1 MTNILF
7 FKREFNL
14 FWEFKKLPLEATFS
28 DFEVVE
34 LLTPVSLPHDW
45 LIYDTKNLY
54 ENSSGWYKK
63 EFELNL
69 GTDELYFIHF
79 DGVYMDSTIYINGQ
93 IAGEWQNGY
102 TAFEVDITPFIIDGK
117 NSVVVQVRHQHPNSR
132 WYSGAGVYRDVHLI
146 KRNRN
151 HIPLDGNY
159 ISIKKDGH
167 RYSVEIETE
176 LVIDSDFILKHEI
189 YDGENLITDVS
200 NSVKNGSFT
209 SEVNLEVIE
218 WSIEN
223 PKLYNLV
230 TTLHKDGDI
239 YEELHSKIG
248 FKDVE
253 FSPTKGFFLNGTHVK
268 LHGVCEHHD
277 LGALG
282 AAFNKTVMRNR
293 MLTLKEMGVN
303 AIRTAHTIPAKAL
316 LELTDEMGFLLVN
329 EAYDMWDRA
338 KTEYDYHR
346 FFRGN
351 MEIDIKSWIRRDRNH
366 VSLLMWSIGNEIY
379 DTHVDEKGLQTT
391 KELIA
396 EVLKHDP
403 KANAV
408 ITLGSNFMPWENAQK
423 CADVLKFAGYNYAER
438 VYEEQHKQYPDWYI
452 YGSETASIVQS
463 RGVYH
468 FPIEAS
474 ILVDDNKQ
482 CSALGN
488 SVTSWGAKSVED
500 VLTIDRDYDFSIGQF
515 IWTGFDY
522 IGEPTPYTTKN
533 AYFGQID
540 TAGFRKDS
548 FYAYKASWNSESMIH
563 LYPYWQFNEGQIID
577 VRIVSNL
584 PKVKL
589 YLNDK
594 LIDEQFID
602 IEHGHDIIPSFKVP
616 FEKGVLRAEGY
627 SSDGELVTSTECKSF
642 FEANKLRVK
651 TNKQSLK
658 ADGKDVVELEI
669 EVLDMFDTPIADSRQ
684 IIEVKVSGAGSLL
697 GVDNGDSTDYSQYKG
712 SVKQLFQGKLKAYI
726 GSTLESGQID
736 ITISSPGLDD
746 VTIILHSKLVELN
759 EEQKI
764 ARDEKHL
771 IRSGEFTSSNEQN
784 KIEIPIERIE
794 LKLNGGKQTITDE
807 KPTFVEAV
815 IHPSNATLRDIY
827 FSVTTDLGVKSNL
840 ATIEQVE
847 NGCIIKALGDGQFRL
862 KCMANNKKSHA
873 DIISQL
879 EFSVS
884 GMGEAF
890 KNPYEFISAGLYDDF
905 IGEIGAGNKRGIS
918 TDNLGETT
926 VIFENIDFGSFGS
939 DRVTLPIFDFES
951 KPLDIKL
958 YRGRPESGV
967 LMDTLN
973 YDKKTI
979 WDVYQEETYKL
990 SERLQGIETLSMVF
1004 ATRVHLKGFQ
1014 FEKLKKGF
1022 EQLSILE
1029 CDSLYGDSF
1038 SREEWGF
1045 TNIGNNVSFQFDDMD
1060 IDETVHK
1067 IEICGRSITERN
1079 SIRIQTTKG
1088 DSITNQIVEF
1098 VESDG
1103 FSVKI
1108 FELDPII
1115 EADSVEFIFL
1125 PGSQFDFKWF
1135 RFIK

>member
-1 MTNILF
+1 MTDKLY

-14 FWEFKKLPLEATFS
+14 FWEFKKLPLDTTIK
-28 DFEVVE
+28 DFEVE
-34 LLTPVSLPHDW
+34 GRLTPVTLPHDW
-45 LIYDTKNLY
+45 LIYDTENLY

-63 EFELNL
+63 EFELNPEA
-69 GTDELYFIHF
+69 DELYFIHF
-79 DGVYMDSTIYINGQ
+79 DGVYMGSTVYINGE

-102 TAFEVDITPFIIDGK
+102 AAFEVDITPFIIDGK
-117 NSVVVQVRHQHPNSR
+117 NSVVVQVKHQHPNSR
-132 WYSGAGVYRDVHLI
+132 WYSGAGIYRDVHLI
-146 KRNRN
+146 KRSKN

-159 ISIKKDGH
+159 ISIKKADD
-167 RYSVEIETE
+167 RYKLEIDTE
-176 LVIDSDFILKHEI
+176 LVIDSEFVLKHEL
-189 YDGENLITDVS
+189 YDGENIIDSISHSVS
-200 NSVKNGSFT
+200 GSVKR
-209 SEVNLEVIE
+209 SEMSLEVKE
-218 WSIEN
+218 WSIEH
-223 PKLYNLV
+223 PKLYNLI
-230 TTLHKDGDI
+230 TTLFKDGKI
-239 YEELHSKIG
+239 YEELHNRIG

-253 FSPTKGFFLNGTHVK
+253 FSPTMGVFLNGTHLK
-268 LHGVCEHHD
+268 IHGVCEHHD

-346 FFRGN
+346 FFREN
-351 MEIDIKSWIRRDRNH
+351 MEQDVKSWIRRDRNH

-391 KELIA
+391 KELMT

-403 KANAV
+403 KGNAV

-468 FPIEAS
+468 FPLEAS
-474 ILVDDNKQ
+474 ILVDDDKQ
-482 CSALGN
+482 CSSLGN

-500 VLTIDRDYDFSIGQF
+500 VLTIDRDYKFSLGQF

-540 TAGFRKDS
+540 TAGFKKDS
-548 FYAYKASWNSESMIH
+548 FYAYKASWNFEPMLH

-577 VRIVSNL
+577 VRIVSNQ
-584 PKVKL
+584 PRVKL
-589 YLNDK
+589 FLNDR
-594 LIDEQFID
+594 LIEEQIID
-602 IEHGHDIIPSFKVP
+602 IEHGHDIIPSFKVA

-627 SSDGELVTSTECKSF
+627 SSDGELVTTAECKSF
-642 FEANKLRVK
+642 FEANKLKLK

-684 IIEVKVSGAGSLL
+684 VIEVNVTGSGTLL
-697 GVDNGDSTDYSQYKG
+697 GLDNGDSTDYSPYKG
-712 SVKQLFQGKLKAYI
+712 YFKQLFQGKLKAFI
-726 GSTLESGQID
+726 GSTLEIGTVD
-736 ITISSPGLDD
+736 ITISAPGLDD
-746 VTIILHSKLVELN
+746 VTIALKSEHVELN
-759 EEQKI
+759 EEQKR
-764 ARDEKHL
+764 AREEKHL
-771 IRSGEFTSSNEQN
+771 IRSGDISGVNGKTLS
-784 KIEIPIERIE
+784 EIPIERIE
-794 LKLNGGKQTITDE
+794 LKLNGEKQKITNDN
-807 KPTFVEAV
+807 PIFIEAV

-827 FSVTTDLGVKSNL
+827 YSVTTDLGVKSNL

-847 NGCIIKALGDGQFRL
+847 NGCIIKALGDGEFRL
-862 KCMANNKKSHA
+862 KGMANNNKSHA
-873 DIISQL
+873 DVISQL
-879 EFSVS
+879 EFSVT

-890 KNPYEFISAGLYDDF
+890 KNPYEFISAGLYDDY
-905 IGEIGAGNKRGIS
+905 IGEIGAGNERGIS
-918 TDNLGETT
+918 TDNMGETT
-926 VIFENIDFGSFGS
+926 LIFENIDFGSFGS
-939 DRVTLPIFDFES
+939 DRITLPIFDFES

-958 YRGRPESGV
+958 YRGRPDSGE
-967 LMDTLN
+967 LLDTLH

-1014 FEKLKKGF
+1014 FEKLRKGY

-1038 SREEWGF
+1038 SIEEWGF

-1067 IEICGRSITERN
+1067 IEICGRSITEKN

-1088 DSITNQIVEF
+1088 EYITNQIVEF

-1103 FSVKI
+1103 FSVQT
-1108 FELDPII
+1108 FNLDPIT